1 MTRNTYKLRCA
12 KNILVYKML
21 TGFQYRAGLAIT
33 RTDLNEL
40 SNILGIHSATLIRYK
55 KTPNLEFICARSKN
69 VGLIISFFNSKGVL
83 FKDKNIVLLDK
94 KKDLIGLTR
103 FHLVVGRIATGL
115 NQSQL
120 SYSYLQLRADVP
132 WDLAKTV
139 WSLATLAVKLLK
151 FSSRLPRRVAVYNPA
166 GAAAVGFA
174 AASEAAAASLISPLR
189 FGT

>member
-1 MTRNTYKLRCA
+1 
-12 KNILVYKML
+12 ML

-83 FKDKNIVLLDK
+83 FKDKNIVLLDR
-94 KKDLIGLTR
+94 KKDLKGLTR

-120 SYSYLQLRADVP
+120 SSILKVSHGTISLLENKNNTDLINTKKINNTYLTDFFKRIGVILGNDYSV
-132 WDLAKTV
+132 
-139 WSLATLAVKLLK
+139 TLTKDPHL
-151 FSSRLPRRVAVYNPA
+151 FFNR
-166 GAAAVGFA
+166 
-174 AASEAAAASLISPLR
+174 
-189 FGT
+189 